1 MVWVLLYYIHN
12 NEQRETKT
20 MKIKAFMIID
30 EIHDL
35 YWSGGEF
42 VKPNTAYTSPE
53 LFGSLEMANKQLMR
67 LEHYVFMSWVCAE
80 VVEVEISVQ

>member
-1 MVWVLLYYIHN
+1 
-12 NEQRETKT
+12 

-42 VKPNTAYTSPE
+42 VKPNTACTSPE
-53 LFGSLEMANKQLMR
+53 LFCSFEMANKQLLR
-67 LEHYVFMSWVCAE
+67 CQHYVGGVHWVCAE